1 MAKKSKDKKNS
12 EAAKKRGQLS
22 WKMRLFMIVLCLL
35 GIVFLPTTL
44 ILMAGLLPSLV
55 SLLTSTRNVGPRTST
70 VFAMNLA
77 GVIPF
82 VFKLWDGTNDFEAS
96 FEIISNLRYVS
107 VMYLAAA
114 FGYMIDWVVT
124 GLMSSFLYQKGMNRM
139 KSIKKRQDKLIEQWG
154 VEVSGGLI
162 GDSQDES
169 PVTEPERAAP
179 R

>member
-1 MAKKSKDKKNS
+1 VAKKSKDKKKS
-12 EAAKKRGQLS
+12 ETAQKRGQLS
-22 WKMRLFMIVLCLL
+22 WKMRLLMIVLCLL

-44 ILMAGLLPSLV
+44 ILMVGLLPSLV

-82 VFKLWDGTNDFEAS
+82 VFKLWDGSNDFEAS

-124 GLMSSFLYQKGMNRM
+124 GLMSSFLYQKGMTRM
-139 KSIKKRQDKLIEQWG
+139 KSIKKRQDKLILQWG

-162 GDSQDES
+162 GDAQDENS
-169 PVTEPERAAP
+169 ATRQDRTTP
-179 R
+179 